1 VFLGA
6 EFLGTE
12 RPFSEPAGN
21 SFFGMRSTFTETGL
35 GRLSLT
41 ESQPVRDTS
50 LGIKNVGG
58 VPKNYPA
65 HQDLLTPSHVLSKQF
80 KESCLSFMR
89 CFFPYRKHLVSLSEN
104 SLLNLKTT
112 QQLQPF
118 DTLARFPVS

>member
-1 VFLGA
+1 VFLDAVFLGA
-6 EFLGTE
+6 VFLGAEFLGTEFLGTE

-58 VPKNYPA
+58 APKNYPA
-65 HQDLLTPSHVLSKQF
+65 QSGSANAVPCIIETIQGKLLVVYEVL
-80 KESCLSFMR
+80 
-89 CFFPYRKHLVSLSEN
+89 FPLPQASRKSLRE
-104 SLLNLKTT
+104 L
-112 QQLQPF
+112 P
-118 DTLARFPVS
+118 P